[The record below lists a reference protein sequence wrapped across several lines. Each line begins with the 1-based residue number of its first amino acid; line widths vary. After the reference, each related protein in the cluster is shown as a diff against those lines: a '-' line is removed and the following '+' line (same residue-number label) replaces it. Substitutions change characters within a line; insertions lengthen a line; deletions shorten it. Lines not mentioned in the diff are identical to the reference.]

1 MVAFSTQLTKKG
13 ADRSRRPISR
23 EDTLFLRRFVA
34 RNISPLGLIDLAR
47 IIFPGRAVVG
57 LGVSAFILTHLGG
70 SARIKEHWRGET
82 LASLQ
87 TAAPTL
93 SAIASVGRI

>member
-1 MVAFSTQLTKKG
+1 MAFSTQLTKKG

-82 LASLQ
+82 LS
-87 TAAPTL
+87 
-93 SAIASVGRI
+93 